1 MRQYRLLPVM
11 AAAVSL
17 GLGCV
22 GNAGAKPLAFSGV
35 RLIDGRSA
43 EPLVDAVL
51 IVDGDRIVAA
61 GPRSAVEVPSD
72 AEIREMRGRTIMPGL
87 ISDHSHVGIV
97 QGVDVGARNYTR
109 DNILAQLKAYTDR
122 GVTTIMALGL
132 NGAIMPEIRAEAHAG
147 RIPGADLFGVDR
159 GIGVPD
165 GGPPQAMIRVS
176 ADQLFRPANAEEGR
190 EAVRA
195 MKGRGTD
202 MVKLWL
208 DDFGG
213 AVPAKMQPAVYE
225 AVIDEAHRLGLRVAA
240 HVHDLEDA
248 RAVTGA
254 GVDVLAHGVRDKP
267 VDADLIARLKAQNT
281 WYIAT
286 LALDEATFA
295 YADAPAW
302 AQTPFVRTALA
313 PDLKARFDDPT
324 WQRETRASAKAQAA
338 RDSLA
343 VNLANLKRLSDA
355 GVRIG
360 FGTDS
365 GAAPERVPGVAE
377 HRELALMVQAGFTP
391 MQALTTATSKA
402 AELLGLA
409 DRGTLEAGRR
419 ADLVVLEADPSED
432 IANSTRIVEVWRA
445 GQRQDAA
452 STAPGASST
461 SAPR

>member
-1 MRQYRLLPVM
+1 MRRDALLTAMV
-11 AAAVSL
+11 AAMSL
-17 GLGCV
+17 LCV
-22 GNAGAKPLAFSGV
+22 GGAVAKPLVFTGI

-43 EPLVDAVL
+43 QPIEDAVL
-51 IVDGDRIVAA
+51 VVDGARIVAA
-61 GPRSAVEVPSD
+61 GPRAAVAVPSD
-72 AEIREMRGRTIMPGL
+72 AEIRDLHGRTIMPGL

-97 QGVDVGARNYTR
+97 QGVDVGAQNYTR
-109 DNILAQLKAYTDR
+109 ENILAQLKAYTDR
-122 GVTTIMALGL
+122 GVTTVMALGL
-132 NGAIMPEIRAEAHAG
+132 NGAIMPEVRAEAHAG

-159 GIGVPD
+159 GIGVPN

-176 ADQLFRPANAEEGR
+176 ADQLFRPADAEEGR

-195 MKGRGTD
+195 MKARGTD

-213 AVPAKMQPAVYE
+213 SVPARMQPAVYA

-248 RAVTGA
+248 RAVTKA

-267 VDADLIARLKAQNT
+267 VDADMIALLKAHDT

-302 AQTPFVRTALA
+302 AQTPFVRGALA
-313 PDLKARFDDPT
+313 PALKARFDDPA

-343 VNLANLKRLSDA
+343 MNLANLKRLSDA

-391 MQALTTATSKA
+391 MQALITATSRA
-402 AELLGLA
+402 ADLLDLA
-409 DRGTLEAGRR
+409 DRGSLEVGRR
-419 ADLVVLEADPSED
+419 ADLVVLAADPSED
-432 IANSTRIVEVWRA
+432 IANSAQIVEVWR
-445 GQRQDAA
+445 GGRQQAVA
-452 STAPGASST
+452 SGAT
-461 SAPR
+461 P

>member
-1 MRQYRLLPVM
+1 MRRDALRPAV
-11 AAAVSL
+11 AAAMSL
-17 GLGCV
+17 FCV
-22 GNAGAKPLAFSGV
+22 GSTVAKPLAFTGV

-43 EPLVDAVL
+43 QPIEDGVL
-51 IVDGDRIVAA
+51 IVEADRIVAA
-61 GPRSAVEVPSD
+61 GPRTAVTVPSD
-72 AEIREMRGRTIMPGL
+72 AEIREQHGRTIMPGL

-97 QGVDVGARNYTR
+97 QGVEVGAQNYTR
-109 DNILAQLKAYTDR
+109 ENILAQLKAYTAR
-122 GVTTIMALGL
+122 GVTTVMALGL

-176 ADQLFRPANAEEGR
+176 PDQLFRPTDAEGAR

-195 MKGRGTD
+195 MKARGTD

-208 DDFGG
+208 DDFGRS
-213 AVPAKMQPAVYE
+213 VPAKMQPAVYT

-248 RAVTGA
+248 RAVTKA
-254 GVDVLAHGVRDKP
+254 GVDVLAHGVRDKL
-267 VDADLIARLKAQNT
+267 VDADLIALLKAHNT

-313 PDLKARFDDPT
+313 PELKARFDDPT
-324 WQRETRASAKAQAA
+324 WQRETRTSAKAQAA
-338 RDSLA
+338 RDSLIM
-343 VNLANLKRLSDA
+343 NLANLKVLYDA

-365 GAAPERVPGVAE
+365 GAAPERVSGVAE

-391 MQALTTATSKA
+391 MQALITATSRA
-402 AELLGLA
+402 AELLDLA
-409 DRGTLEAGRR
+409 DRGSLEADRR
-419 ADLVVLEADPSED
+419 ADLVILAADPSED
-432 IANSTRIVEVWRA
+432 IANSSSIVEVWRS
-445 GQRQDAA
+445 GRQQDL
-452 STAPGASST
+452 TSST
-461 SAPR
+461 SR

>member
-1 MRQYRLLPVM
+1 MRPDALLP
-11 AAAVSL
+11 AVATAMSL
-17 GLGCV
+17 ICV
-22 GNAGAKPLAFSGV
+22 GSADAKPMAFTGV

-43 EPLVDAVL
+43 QPVEDAVL
-51 IVDGDRIVAA
+51 VIDGDRIVAA
-61 GPRSAVEVPSD
+61 GPRTAITVPPD
-72 AEIREMRGRTIMPGL
+72 ADVREQHGHTIMPGL

-97 QGVDVGARNYTR
+97 KGVDVGAQNYTR
-109 DNILAQLKAYTDR
+109 ENILDQLKAYTAR
-122 GVTTIMALGL
+122 GVTTVMALGL

-176 ADQLFRPANAEEGR
+176 ADQLLRPANAEEGR

-195 MKGRGTD
+195 MKARGTD

-213 AVPAKMQPAVYE
+213 SVPAKMQPAVYS

-248 RAVTGA
+248 RAVTKA

-267 VDADLIARLKAQNT
+267 VDADLIAVLKAHHT

-295 YADAPAW
+295 YADAPGW

-313 PDLKARFDDPT
+313 PELKARFDDPA
-324 WQRETRASAKAQAA
+324 WQSETRTSAKAQAA

-343 VNLANLKRLSDA
+343 VNLANLKRLDDA

-391 MQALTTATSKA
+391 MQALITATSRA
-402 AELLGLA
+402 AALLDLA
-409 DRGTLEAGRR
+409 DRGSLEAGRR
-419 ADLVVLEADPSED
+419 ADLVILAADPSQD
-432 IANSTRIVEVWRA
+432 IANSSRIVEVWQA
-445 GQRQDAA
+445 GRQQDVA
-452 STAPGASST
+452 STT
-461 SAPR
+461 SP

>member
-1 MRQYRLLPVM
+1 MRRNALLSALAVATSLSCIGG
-11 AAAVSL
+11 AA
-17 GLGCV
+17 
-22 GNAGAKPLAFSGV
+22 AKPLAFTGI
-35 RLIDGRSA
+35 RLIDGLSA
-43 EPLVDAVL
+43 EPVADAVL
-51 IVDGDRIVAA
+51 VVDGDRIVAA
-61 GPRSAVEVPSD
+61 GPRMAVAVPSD
-72 AEIREMRGRTIMPGL
+72 AEIRERPGHTIMPGL

-97 QGVDVGARNYTR
+97 RGVDVGARNYTR
-109 DNILAQLKAYTDR
+109 ETILAQLEAYTAR

-147 RIPGADLFGVDR
+147 LIPGADLFGVDR

-165 GGPPQAMIRVS
+165 GGPPQAMVRVS
-176 ADQLFRPANAEEGR
+176 PDQLFRPANADEGR
-190 EAVRA
+190 DAVRA
-195 MKGRGTD
+195 MKARGTD

-213 AVPAKMQPAVYE
+213 SVPAKMQPSVYA

-248 RAVTGA
+248 RAVVRAGA
-254 GVDVLAHGVRDKP
+254 DVLAHGVRDKP
-267 VDADLIARLKAQNT
+267 VDPDFVALLRAHDT

-313 PDLKARFDDPT
+313 PDLKARFDDPA
-324 WQRETRASAKAQAA
+324 WQRDTRASAKAQAA

-343 VNLANLKRLSDA
+343 TNLANLKALQTA

-391 MQALTTATSKA
+391 MEALTIATARA
-402 AELLGLA
+402 ADLLGLA
-409 DRGTLEAGRR
+409 DRGRLEAGRR
-419 ADLVVLEADPSED
+419 ADFVVLAADPSED
-432 IANSTRIVEVWRA
+432 IAASTRIVEVW
-445 GQRQDAA
+445 QRGRPQAVAPSAA
-452 STAPGASST
+452 P
-461 SAPR
+461 

>member
-1 MRQYRLLPVM
+1 MSP
-11 AAAVSL
+11 
-17 GLGCV
+17 
-22 GNAGAKPLAFSGV
+22 
-35 RLIDGRSA
+35 
-43 EPLVDAVL
+43 
-51 IVDGDRIVAA
+51 
-61 GPRSAVEVPSD
+61 D
-72 AEIREMRGRTIMPGL
+72 AEIRDQQGRTIMPGL

-97 QGVDVGARNYTR
+97 KGADVGAHNYTR
-109 DNILAQLKAYTDR
+109 ENILAQLKAYTDR
-122 GVTTIMALGL
+122 GVTTVMALGL
-132 NGAIMPEIRAEAHAG
+132 NGGIMPEIRAEAHTG

-176 ADQLFRPANAEEGR
+176 ADQLLRPASAEEGR

-195 MKGRGTD
+195 MKARGTD

-213 AVPAKMQPAVYE
+213 SVPAKMQPAVYV

-248 RAVTGA
+248 RAVTQAGA
-254 GVDVLAHGVRDKP
+254 DVLAHGVRDKP
-267 VDADLIARLKAQNT
+267 VDPDFVALLKARST

-295 YADAPAW
+295 YADVPAW
-302 AQTPFVRTALA
+302 AQAPFVRMALA
-313 PDLKARFDDPT
+313 PDLKARFDDPV
-324 WQRETRASAKAQAA
+324 WRRETRASAKAQAA

-343 VNLANLKRLSDA
+343 MNLANLKVLHDA

-377 HRELALMVQAGFTP
+377 HRELALMVQAGLTP
-391 MQALTTATSKA
+391 MQALICATARA
-402 AELLGLA
+402 AELLGLS
-409 DRGTLEAGRR
+409 DRGSLEVGRR
-419 ADLVVLEADPSED
+419 ADFLILAADPSED
-432 IANSTRIVEVWRA
+432 IGNSSGIVEVWRQ
-445 GQRQDAA
+445 GQQQEVA
-452 STAPGASST
+452 TTTP
-461 SAPR
+461 P